1 MTILGRFTEADGGY
15 SGPVRTLAL
24 RADLVLAPT
33 GAAGAT
39 APSHRVLAGDVE
51 CGAAWPAEDESGLL
65 NVRIDDPSWAEPI
78 RARLVRGRDDELLL
92 VWRRPASSG

>member
-15 SGPVRTLAL
+15 SGPIRTLAVQT
-24 RADLVLAPT
+24 DLVLVPT
-33 GAAGAT
+33 GAEGA
-39 APSHRVLAGDVE
+39 AMPSHRVLAGEVE

-65 NVRIDDPSWAEPI
+65 NVRIDDPSWAGPI

-92 VWRRPASSG
+92 VWRRPSSG